1 MEKHGSFDNN
11 RKTHFLQSKGFNVDK
26 LTQALKGDNVV
37 AICVTILFF
46 TAVVC
51 LSWYHIHDRSLM
63 AQNMNNAI
71 AKGIDPLAVRCSYV
85 KSDDIICVAYAAS
98 AQSHPVAPQ
107 SSSKRSKD

>member
-1 MEKHGSFDNN
+1 M
-11 RKTHFLQSKGFNVDK
+11 DK
-26 LTQALKGDNVV
+26 LTHALKGDNVV

-71 AKGIDPLAVRCSYV
+71 AKGIDPLSVRCSYV
-85 KSDDIICVAYAAS
+85 KSDDIICVAFAAS
-98 AQSHPVAPQ
+98 AQSHNVAQ
-107 SSSKRSKD
+107 QATKR